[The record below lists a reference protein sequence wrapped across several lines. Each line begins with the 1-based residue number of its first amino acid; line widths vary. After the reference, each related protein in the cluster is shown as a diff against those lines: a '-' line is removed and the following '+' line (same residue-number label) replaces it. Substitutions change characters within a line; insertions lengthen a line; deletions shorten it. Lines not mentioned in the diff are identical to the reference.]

1 MKPRNLLLL
10 LGVGALAG
18 TAGAA
23 GAAAAAASTHAVT
36 QARGGHQRDGLL
48 LLREQRQQQQ
58 KQQQQW
64 AVEGPWARLMRVQGG
79 IAQSKHA
86 GLITEA
92 VGTGVITA
100 SAALLSK
107 TDLPGKDIGYCRSSN
122 GCGQRRMV

>member
-23 GAAAAAASTHAVT
+23 AAAAASTHAVT
-36 QARGGHQRDGLL
+36 QVRGGHHRDGLL

-58 KQQQQW
+58 KKQQQW

-86 GLITEA
+86 GLITET

-107 TDLPGKDIGYCRSSN
+107 TDLPGKGIGYCRSSN
-122 GCGQRRMV
+122 ECDQRRMV